1 MNTAKHIKA
10 ILTTAISAVI
20 ISGSASALYTGVNTA
35 TTTLNF
41 RDSANGTVIGSIPGG
56 ARVAV
61 IDNTNEW
68 YHIAYNGAIGYVSAD
83 YIRTAQDGD
92 VDLGTGIIKS
102 DAVNI
107 RTEPNTDAEVMLQL
121 NTDDCV
127 DVNGIV
133 DGWYRIAI
141 DDTAGYIYA
150 DYLTFD
156 QKMTD
161 TKQVQYHD
169 RAVTPAQASEDAGK
183 LLDYA
188 NQFLG
193 IPYRYG
199 GSTPTSGFDCSGF
212 TTYVFRN
219 ALGISLPRTS
229 TEQSQTYTRID
240 SIAALQPGDLV
251 FFGKDD
257 KVNHVGIYAGA
268 GEFIHSPRTGSYI
281 RYDSINTGSYN
292 RNFLWGGR
300 VL

>member
-1 MNTAKHIKA
+1 MNTAKHLKA
-10 ILTTAISAVI
+10 ILAIMFSAVI
-20 ISGSASALYTGVNTA
+20 VSSSASALYAGVNTA
-35 TTTLNF
+35 STTLNF
-41 RDSANGTVIGSIPGG
+41 RDSANGNVIGSIPSG

-83 YIRTAQDGD
+83 YISATPDGS

-107 RTEPNTDAEVMLQL
+107 RTQPNTDSDVMLQL
-121 NTDDCV
+121 NKDDCV

-141 DDTAGYIYA
+141 DDTAGYICA

-156 QKMTD
+156 QTMTD
-161 TKQVQYHD
+161 TQEVHHE
-169 RAVTPAQASEDAGK
+169 RAVTPAQANEEADK
-183 LLDYA
+183 LLSFA

-193 IPYRYG
+193 TPYRYG
-199 GSTPTSGFDCSGF
+199 GSTPSGFDCSGF

-219 ALGISLPRTS
+219 ALNISLPRTS
-229 TEQSQTYTRID
+229 TEQSQTYTRI
-240 SIAALQPGDLV
+240 ATTAELLPGDLV
-251 FFGKDD
+251 FFGKDG

-268 GEFIHSPRTGSYI
+268 GEFIHSPHTGSYV
-281 RYDSINTGSYN
+281 RYDTLNSGNYQK
-292 RNFLWGGR
+292 NFLWGGR

>member
-1 MNTAKHIKA
+1 MNTAKHIKT
-10 ILTTAISAVI
+10 ILTTALSAVI
-20 ISGSASALYTGVNTA
+20 ISTSASALYAGVNTA

-41 RDSANGTVIGSIPGG
+41 RDTANGNIIGSIPGG

-68 YHIAYNGAIGYVSAD
+68 YHVAYNGAIGYVSAD
-83 YIRTAQDGD
+83 YIKAAQDGN
-92 VDLGTGIIKS
+92 VDLGTGMIKS

-107 RTEPNTDAEVMLQL
+107 RTQPNTNSDVMLQL
-121 NTDDCV
+121 NKDDCV

-141 DDTAGYIYA
+141 DDTAGYICA

-156 QKMTD
+156 QTTMTD
-161 TKQVQYHD
+161 TPNNVQHAALYS
-169 RAVTPAQASEDAGK
+169 PAQASEQADK
-183 LLDYA
+183 LLSYA

-193 IPYRYG
+193 TPYRYG
-199 GSTPTSGFDCSGF
+199 GSTPNGFDCSGF

-219 ALGISLPRTS
+219 ALGIGLPRTS
-229 TEQSQTYTRID
+229 TEQSQTYTRI
-240 SIAALQPGDLV
+240 ATTAELLPGDLV
-251 FFGKDD
+251 FFGSNG

-268 GEFIHSPRTGSYI
+268 GEFIHSP
-281 RYDSINTGSYN
+281 NTGSYVRYDTLNSGSYQN
-292 RNFLWGGR
+292 RFLWGGR